1 MVDRKTAVGGKSADL
16 GGRRIIKQTVLAAP
30 RVQLPALKLPP
41 PGGTLLAPQLTV
53 PPGAVA
59 DSSVLSVTVAV
70 QLLGLPTGTVS
81 GVQLTTVLVACL
93 RAVTSKVPAL
103 LRWVPSP
110 L

>member
-1 MVDRKTAVGGKSADL
+1 MVWSPTTAGEQLTLQQVLTAPVLS
-16 GGRRIIKQTVLAAP
+16 ILAAP

-41 PGGTLLAPQLTV
+41 PSGTLLAPQLTV

-59 DSSVLSVTVAV
+59 DSSVLSFFFLMIRRPPRST
-70 QLLGLPTGTVS
+70 LLPY
-81 GVQLTTVLVACL
+81 TTLFRSLVACL